1 LRAIFKTFNE
11 RSKIFMQLKGL
22 VKFLTIVFIVVS
34 LYQLSFTVATK
45 VVESKAD
52 KFANAKV
59 GAVPATLAGADL
71 ARVED
76 SLNREFRR
84 VRRDYLDSIQSETVI
99 NLGIVKYNYRECRD
113 KQINLG
119 LDLKGG
125 MNIVLEISED
135 DVLRKLAF
143 NSKNET
149 FNKAIIKATE
159 LQKKE
164 AGDFLSLF
172 AKAFAEADPNA
183 KLSAIFA
190 PIESYQGKIKFNST
204 NDEVISVL
212 RKDMDAAIKN
222 TYGVLKTRIDQFGVA
237 APNISLQEGSG
248 RITLELPGVDDPT
261 RVRRI
266 LSQTAQLEFWDTYEN
281 QEIINLL
288 DQANTALR
296 ARAELLKETASP
308 ASADTA
314 LLTATDTAAVATTDT
329 SDATALLQGAGA
341 DTSKIAAKDTANK
354 NSNPLFEVLYP
365 SIYQDGNAQKVAEG
379 PIVGRSVGKD
389 TAKVNRY
396 LEIPEVRALFP
407 RDVKFLWGNKPVE
420 KGSTVFALYA
430 IKRNPAI
437 DEAPLT
443 GDVITSAIQNFDQ
456 YGVPEVDI
464 SMNSL
469 GSSKWE
475 KMTDQAVNGEAGG
488 KAVKKCI
495 AIVLDSRVYSAP
507 RVQTKI
513 SGGRSQITGIDD
525 LEEATDLANVLK
537 SGKLEA
543 RTRVVEEQ
551 VVGPS
556 LGKEA
561 IQSGLMS
568 LAIGFLMVFLFMVAY
583 YSSSG
588 LIANVAM
595 VLNLF
600 LIVGVVAS
608 IPGATFTLPGM
619 AGIVLTLGMAVDAN
633 VIINERIRE
642 ELARGKG
649 IKLAVEDGYRH
660 SMNAILDGNLTTMIV
675 GFVLLF
681 FGLGPV
687 KGFAVVLVIGL
698 FTSLFTAVLFS
709 RLLFNWAF
717 SRNMNITF
725 GNKVTNNLF
734 RNFHFDFLGARKYT
748 YGFSALIFVVCIGAS
763 VFYGFDLG
771 VDFKGGRSY
780 VIAFDKNVST
790 GEVAETASKTL
801 GGLPQVKTYGAANQ
815 INLTTAYKIEDASG
829 AADSAVL
836 LKVYESVKGI
846 YASDVNFETFQKV
859 YVKSSVKIGATVA
872 DDIRRS
878 SFFAGF
884 FAIAGVFIYIF
895 ARFRKIEY
903 AIGAIIALVHDPILV
918 LGAFSLLRH
927 IMPFSLEIDQN
938 IVAAILTLIGYSV
951 NDTVVV
957 FDRIRE
963 FIGLHP
969 TRNLEENVNAS
980 INTTLSRTIMTA
992 ATVFLV
998 SLVLFIFGGEA
1009 VRGFS
1014 FALLI
1019 GVAIGT
1025 YSSIFVASPIMVDLM
1040 KYRNKN
1046 KANKNETA
1054 APGKV
1059 AVKA

>member
-1 LRAIFKTFNE
+1 
-11 RSKIFMQLKGL
+11 MQLKGL

-59 GAVPATLAGADL
+59 GTVPSNLAGTDL

-135 DVLRKLAF
+135 DVLRKLAY

-149 FNKAIIKATE
+149 FNKAIVKATE
-159 LQKKE
+159 LQSQE
-164 AGDFLSLF
+164 AGDFLTLF
-172 AKAFAEADPNA
+172 ARAFRETDPNA

-190 PIESYQGKIKFNST
+190 PIEAYQGKIKFNST
-204 NDEVISVL
+204 NDEVIAVL

-281 QEIINLL
+281 TEIIGLM

-296 ARAELLKETASP
+296 ARAALLKANKSTDS
-308 ASADTA
+308 
-314 LLTATDTAAVATTDT
+314 LTANASLDTAAVAATDSNGVNALLEGT
-329 SDATALLQGAGA
+329 SDSSKLAAN
-341 DTSKIAAKDTANK
+341 DTSKAAADTK
-354 NSNPLFEVLYP
+354 SNPLFEVMYP
-365 SIYQDGNAQKVAEG
+365 SIDQEGKAFDG

-389 TAKVNRY
+389 TAKVNAY
-396 LEIPEVRALFP
+396 LDLPEIRALFP
-407 RDVKFLWGNKPVE
+407 RDAKFLWGNKPVE
-420 KGSTVFALYA
+420 KGSTVFSLYA
-430 IKRNPAI
+430 IKRNPAT

-443 GDVITSAIQNFDQ
+443 GDVITSAVQNYDQ
-456 YGVPEVDI
+456 YGIPEVDI
-464 SMNSL
+464 AMNSL

-475 KMTDQAVNGEAGG
+475 KMTDIAVNGEAGG

-507 RVQTKI
+507 RVQAKI

-561 IQSGLMS
+561 INSGLMS
-568 LAIGFLMVFLFMVAY
+568 LVIGFLMVFLFMVAY
-583 YSSSG
+583 YSNSG
-588 LIANVAM
+588 LIANIAM

-649 IKLAVEDGYRH
+649 IKLAVEDGYKH

-709 RLLFNWAF
+709 RLLFNFAF
-717 SRNMNITF
+717 SRNWNVKF
-725 GNKVTNNLF
+725 GNNVTNNLF
-734 RNFHFDFLGARKYT
+734 KNFHFDFLGARKYT
-748 YGFSALIFVVCIGAS
+748 YGFSALLFAVCIGAS

-780 VIAFDKNVST
+780 VIAFDKNVTT
-790 GEVAETASKTL
+790 GDVADKAAATL
-801 GGLPQVKTYGAANQ
+801 GGIPQVKTYGAANQ
-815 INLTTAYKIEDASG
+815 INLTTAYKVDDNSAS
-829 AADSAVL
+829 ADSAVL
-836 LKVYESVKGI
+836 AKVYESVKGI
-846 YASDVNFETFQKV
+846 YASDVSFETFQKV

-872 DDIRRS
+872 DDIRRT
-878 SFFAGF
+878 SFLAGF
-884 FAIAGVFIYIF
+884 FAILGVFIYIF
-895 ARFRKIEY
+895 VRFRRYEY
-903 AIGAIIALVHDPILV
+903 AVGAVIALVHDPILV
-918 LGAFSLLRH
+918 LGTFSLLRH
-927 IMPFSLEIDQN
+927 VLPFSLEIDQN

-1040 KYRNKN
+1040 KYKNKN
-1046 KANKNETA
+1046 KSNETPA
-1054 APGKV
+1054 TSAKV
-1059 AVKA
+1059 AAKA